1 MEVKVVSDYFLG
13 SMSYEGQC
21 HMEVNVMSH
30 YF

>member
-1 MEVKVVSDYFLG
+1 MEVNAVSDYFLG